1 MIDQGKLREYAAQ
14 LGIAL
19 TAVQLEQ
26 FDLYAQMLVEWNEK
40 INLTAITAP
49 EEIVTKHFIDSLT
62 LLSAVTPLQG
72 ASLADVGTGAGFP
85 SVPVHIVRPDLKV
98 TLLDSLQKRLTFLE
112 ALSQALGQQNQCV
125 HARAED
131 AGRAAPHR
139 EAYDLVT
146 ARAVANLRELAEYCL
161 PLVKVGGRFV
171 ALKGGDVEAELAE
184 AQQAITLLGGRLE
197 QNLQLQLP
205 SGDRRSLLV
214 IEKRSQT
221 PTKYPR
227 PRAKMLKNPLI

>member
-131 AGRAAPHR
+131 AGPAAPHR

-184 AQQAITLLGGRLE
+184 AQKAITLLGGRLE

-205 SGDRRSLLV
+205 GGDRRSLLV